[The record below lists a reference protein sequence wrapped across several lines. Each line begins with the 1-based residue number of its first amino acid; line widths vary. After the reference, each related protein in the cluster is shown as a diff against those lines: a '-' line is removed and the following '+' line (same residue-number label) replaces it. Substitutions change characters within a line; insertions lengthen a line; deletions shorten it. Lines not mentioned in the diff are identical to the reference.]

1 MPWFQKTNN
10 YLQERQRAITKL
22 TNTLNQLNLSVSY
35 LKNRKRDILRKGD
48 SQSSRAALKQVNSFI
63 LSQEM
68 RIVQLDGFLMAT
80 HTMSIWN
87 ETTNLAMRHMTNSIS
102 KSMMQDTFD
111 DLQDNLD
118 TMNDMFEENLPV
130 EDDFDFEEAWAE
142 FNNTYEDDTIITE
155 QSKKSEENRGWE
167 QKMNLKHETMEH
179 IKNPNKEKLNMK
191 SKSIEQIKETKKEKL
206 KCESSSVKKSK
217 ESQEKINT
225 ENKRIQKKKL
235 ASKSELNGKME
246 DIYLGLDAPTT
257 KLIHDR
263 DDGTTDRCRDMDRS
277 DRRYNRSA
285 VAL

>member
-10 YLQERQRAITKL
+10 YLQDRQRAITKL

-35 LKNRKRDILRKGD
+35 LKNRKRDILRKGE

-87 ETTNLAMRHMTNSIS
+87 ESTNLAMRHMTNSIS

-111 DLQDNLD
+111 DLKDNLD

-142 FNNTYEDDTIITE
+142 FNNTFEDDSIITE
-155 QSKKSEENRGWE
+155 QSKKSEENSAWE
-167 QKMNLKHETMEH
+167 QKMNLKHETMDQ
-179 IKNPNKEKLNMK
+179 NPNKEKLNMK

-206 KCESSSVKKSK
+206 NFESMGSGVKKSK
-217 ESQEKINT
+217 ESQTKIMESNV
-225 ENKRIQKKKL
+225 QKKKL